1 MLESNAANKRSAFI
15 HPLLGQ
21 VIEKPN
27 LAFATC
33 LLEEKVELI
42 ALTDF

>member
-1 MLESNAANKRSAFI
+1 MGK
-15 HPLLGQ
+15 
-21 VIEKPN
+21 VIGKPN
-27 LAFATC
+27 LAFATS